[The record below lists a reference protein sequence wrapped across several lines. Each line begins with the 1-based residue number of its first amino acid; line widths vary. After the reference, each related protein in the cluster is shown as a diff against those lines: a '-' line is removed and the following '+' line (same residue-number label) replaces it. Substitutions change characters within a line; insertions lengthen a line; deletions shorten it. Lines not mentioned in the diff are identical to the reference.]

1 MKERYTTMRD
11 MVFYVEN
18 TNGAD
23 EAYNKV
29 MMGFPCFIDRE
40 NIEMNYSKI
49 SIKCRQDDA
58 ASIERIFAP
67 FV

>member
-1 MKERYTTMRD
+1 MKERYTTMRN

-18 TNGAD
+18 TNEVD
-23 EAYNKV
+23 KAYNKA
-29 MMGFPCFIDRE
+29 MMSFPCFIDRE

-49 SIKCRQDDA
+49 SIKCRQENA

>member
-1 MKERYTTMRD
+1 MRN

-18 TNGAD
+18 TNEVD
-23 EAYNKV
+23 KAYNKA
-29 MMGFPCFIDRE
+29 MMSFSCFIDRE

-49 SIKCRQDDA
+49 SIKCRQEDA